1 MWLPSH
7 QSPQPGSTGLGQS
20 RRGGSGG
27 DDGTREMVPE
37 RLLEVSKGGAWLGMG
52 KGFSWG
58 LQKPTADFKG
68 QR

>member
-1 MWLPSH
+1 
-7 QSPQPGSTGLGQS
+7 
-20 RRGGSGG
+20 
-27 DDGTREMVPE
+27 MVPE
-37 RLLEVSKGGAWLGMG
+37 RHLEVSKGGAWLGMG